1 MIKIA
6 IAGDVHGRFDLLFEK
21 AKALGVDVLLQLGDT
36 GIFPDPSKAD
46 PASRRHG
53 IPLDFQ
59 PYLTGEKGV
68 PLSTAVIQGNHE
80 DFDFLEDVL
89 RNHNG
94 FIAPHL
100 WYIPNGSVLTVGGTR
115 FGVLGG
121 NYSSTF
127 FSEKQP
133 VGGKRKHFTQRQMET
148 LRETGFDVLLL
159 HDGPKSEKLP
169 KGAAVLTDFIEETQ
183 PSRVYH
189 GHFHWPYRTTIGK
202 TEIIGLGHIAYGGES
217 IVLY

>member
-6 IAGDVHGRFDLLFEK
+6 IAGDIHGRFDLLFEK
-21 AKALGVDVLLQLGDT
+21 AKLLDADILFQLGDT

-46 PASRRHG
+46 AATQRHG
-53 IPLDFQ
+53 IPLDFK
-59 PYLTGEKGV
+59 PYLTGEREV
-68 PLSTAVIQGNHE
+68 PLPTHLIQGNHE
-80 DFDFLEDVL
+80 DFDFLDDVL
-89 RNHNG
+89 RNHDG
-94 FIAPHL
+94 VIAPDLHYL
-100 WYIPNGSVLTVGGTR
+100 SNGTVITVADTR
-115 FGVLGG
+115 FGILGG

-133 VGGKRKHFTQRQMET
+133 VGGKRKHFTQQQMNV

-159 HDGPKSEKLP
+159 HDGPLSERLP
-169 KGAAVLTDFIEETQ
+169 KGQVVLREFIEEMQ
-183 PSRVYH
+183 PDRVYH
-189 GHFHWPYRTTIGK
+189 GHFHYPYRTSIGK